1 MLTTFP
7 EQVYDSLCD
16 NLVESARIP
25 GVENLFADNSACQ
38 AAYEQM
44 LEAYDRLC
52 LRLNTNG
59 EDPDVE
65 IILTQMRRIQKITA
79 MKMYEY
85 GKKFGLLKDGEKL
98 LVIKDSFAHSL
109 VPFLADHYSEIT
121 MLDMRYYK
129 QNVSELI
136 EQGDF
141 DRMLFIYSV
150 DNLGTDTDIAWL
162 E

>member
-7 EQVYDSLCD
+7 EQAYDSLCD

-25 GVENLFADNSACQ
+25 GVDNLFTDNSACQ

-59 EDPDVE
+59 EYPDVE

-85 GKKFGLLKDGEKL
+85 GKKFG
-98 LVIKDSFAHSL
+98 
-109 VPFLADHYSEIT
+109 T
-121 MLDMRYYK
+121 
-129 QNVSELI
+129 
-136 EQGDF
+136 
-141 DRMLFIYSV
+141 
-150 DNLGTDTDIAWL
+150 GTFT
-162 E
+162 

>member
-25 GVENLFADNSACQ
+25 GVENLFTDNSACQ
-38 AAYEQM
+38 AAYEQI

-85 GKKFGLLKDGEKL
+85 GKKFGTG
-98 LVIKDSFAHSL
+98 
-109 VPFLADHYSEIT
+109 T
-121 MLDMRYYK
+121 
-129 QNVSELI
+129 
-136 EQGDF
+136 
-141 DRMLFIYSV
+141 FI
-150 DNLGTDTDIAWL
+150 
-162 E
+162 